1 MRYLTIIILLISATV
16 LMAQTTRVADNN
28 FNAPTGPNVY
38 STIQA
43 AVNAASP
50 GDIIQVQ
57 PSPTT
62 YGNVTIG
69 TPGLTLMG
77 IGFNLVGK
85 DIPLT
90 SRMGSISLTNN
101 TDNTLDA
108 DGTIITGLQI
118 TILYLGTNTGPAYTL
133 QNILVE
139 NCAMDYIWAQ
149 SGSPTDGIEVRGC
162 RMWSSTYAFYSSN
175 YLNNAVIRNNV
186 MNGSI
191 NFAHA
196 SPGNNLITNNIL
208 YGGIYVNSLGSNTT
222 ILNNNFVGATGA
234 EAAFD
239 TKLLD
244 CIVTNNIFF
253 GSTPSIGNT
262 GSTSTNF
269 QRNVFTNNLSFA
281 TGDDTL
287 PPVGGGASN
296 TGSGNI
302 VANSPSFV
310 NVQLLNTW
318 SSTYDFTL
326 QAGSPALNAGSDG
339 TDMGI
344 TGGSYPFTTINFEY
358 KTTPAPTIQ
367 ILNTATVINP
377 GDDLPV
383 RIQAK
388 SN

>member
-1 MRYLTIIILLISATV
+1 MRYLILIFLLLASPV

-69 TPGLTLMG
+69 SPGLTLMG

-90 SRMGSISLTNN
+90 SKMGTITLTNN

-108 DGTIITGLQI
+108 DGTIITGLQL
-118 TILYLGTNTGPAYTL
+118 TYLYLGNNTGPSYTL

-139 NCAMDYIWAQ
+139 NCAMNYIFAQ
-149 SGSPTDGIEVRGC
+149 SGSPTDGLEVRGC
-162 RMWSSTYAFYSSN
+162 RMWDTNYAIYSSN
-175 YLNNAVIRNNV
+175 YLNNAVIRNNL

-191 NFAHA
+191 SFVHA
-196 SPGNNLITNNIL
+196 SPGNNLVTNNIM
-208 YGGIYVNSLGSNTT
+208 YGGINVNATGSNTT
-222 ILNNNFVGATGA
+222 ILNNNFVGATGV
-234 EAAFD
+234 EAAFN

-269 QRNVFTNNLSFA
+269 QRNVFTNNISFA
-281 TGDDTL
+281 TGDDAL
-287 PPVGGGASN
+287 PPAGGGSGN

-302 VANSPSFV
+302 VASSPSFV
-310 NVQLLNTW
+310 NVQLLDAW
-318 SSTYDFTL
+318 SSAYDFTL
-326 QAGSPALNAGSDG
+326 QAGSPAINAGSDG

-344 TGGSYPFTTINFEY
+344 TGGSYPFTTPNFEY

-367 ILNTATVINP
+367 ILNTSTVINP
-377 GDDLPV
+377 GDNLPV
-383 RIQAK
+383 RIKAK

>member
-1 MRYLTIIILLISATV
+1 MRYLTIIFLLLTGPG

-28 FNAPTGPNVY
+28 FNAPTGPYVY
-38 STIQA
+38 ATIQA

-57 PSPTT
+57 PSPNT

-69 TPGLTLMG
+69 IPNLTLMG

-90 SRMGSISLTNN
+90 SKMGTITLTNN
-101 TDNTLDA
+101 IDDTSDA
-108 DGTIITGLQI
+108 DGTIITGIQL
-118 TILYLGTNTGPAYTL
+118 TFLYLGKNTGPSYTL
-133 QNILVE
+133 QNILIE

-162 RMWSSTYAFYSSN
+162 RMWNSSYAIYSTN
-175 YLNNAVIRNNV
+175 YLTNAIIRNNL

-191 NFAHA
+191 SIAHA

-208 YGGIYVNSLGSNTT
+208 FGGIYVNATGSNTT
-222 ILNNNFVGATGA
+222 ILNNDFIGATGA
-234 EAAFD
+234 ESAFE

-244 CIVTNNIFF
+244 CIVTNNIFY

-269 QRNVFTNNLSFA
+269 QRNVFTNNISFA

-287 PPVGGGASN
+287 PPIGGGASN

-302 VANSPSFV
+302 AASSPSFV
-310 NVQLLNTW
+310 NVQLLNAW
-318 SSTYDFTL
+318 SGAYDFTL

-344 TGGSYPFTTINFEY
+344 TGGSYPFTTINFQY

-367 ILNTATVINP
+367 ILNTSTVINP

-383 RIQAK
+383 RIKAK